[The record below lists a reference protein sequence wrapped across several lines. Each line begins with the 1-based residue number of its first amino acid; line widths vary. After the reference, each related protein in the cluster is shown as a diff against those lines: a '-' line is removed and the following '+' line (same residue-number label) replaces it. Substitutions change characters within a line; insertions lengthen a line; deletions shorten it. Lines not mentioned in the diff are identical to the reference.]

1 MSVLNKKKSIYLI
14 HKKGFSLIE
23 LLIVITLMGIISAI
37 ATISYVGGSKEIN
50 LKKGEV
56 IIEGF
61 LNEMRLKAFTN
72 AKPYKVYLE
81 NINTEGEDNISI
93 FVHEPDG
100 TAWYDFALTRRCDCQ
115 VGSINSPSNDCNNSF
130 RTTLVGATEIE
141 SKTIEKIQIHKCN
154 NTDCSSSTAATI
166 NICFLPDGSSTR
178 DKDFKLINNIE
189 DGEDKIK
196 KIHQTGYV
204 E

>member
-1 MSVLNKKKSIYLI
+1 MV
-14 HKKGFSLIE
+14 
-23 LLIVITLMGIISAI
+23 SA
-37 ATISYVGGSKEIN
+37 N
-50 LKKGEV
+50 
-56 IIEGF
+56 
-61 LNEMRLKAFTN
+61 AFTN

-141 SKTIEKIQIHKCN
+141 LIRALGVPASTFTSGGSKFLVYSDSGTTKDNYQSSLDYWGNVNTVNYGGNQYSCEVTYEISNKRIKNIRWNGNNCVFDEKN
-154 NTDCSSSTAATI
+154 
-166 NICFLPDGSSTR
+166 L
-178 DKDFKLINNIE
+178 
-189 DGEDKIK
+189 
-196 KIHQTGYV
+196 
-204 E
+204 